1 MFYKSSLTRRNVLKT
16 MAALSG
22 VVVAPPA
29 LGGLARALSGQ
40 EPASA
45 AGDSASLGDL
55 AAQKGIL
62 YGSSISKKHL
72 SDDPAYAQ
80 LIVQQC
86 KIVVPESEMKWKA
99 LRPGPDK
106 FAFQTADWMVRWAES
121 HDLKVRGTALVW
133 HEALPDWFSGYA
145 NQDNARDL
153 LTNHIRTVMQ
163 HYAGKIQ
170 SWDVV
175 NEGLTDNGLRNTP
188 WLRLIGPD
196 YIDLAFRTAAEAD
209 PAAIRVY
216 NDTNIAFADNDAK
229 RAQVL
234 KLLQKMLSNNIPVQ
248 ALGVESHLRWDMG
261 GFNPGKFRNFLK
273 QVASL
278 GLQIFITEI
287 DVRERESDTD
297 IASRDKDIAD
307 YYYSY
312 LSTALEQD
320 AVRVV
325 ISWGLTDRYTWL
337 SGFAPRSDGQA
348 VRPLPFDQNLLP
360 TPAFAAVAK
369 ALENASPR

>member
-1 MFYKSSLTRRNVLKT
+1 MFDRSSLTRRSMLK
-16 MAALSG
+16 ALATVSG
-22 VVVAPPA
+22 VALAPPA
-29 LGGLARALSGQ
+29 MSGLASALARRGAPSSGD
-40 EPASA
+40 AV
-45 AGDSASLGDL
+45 SLGDL

-62 YGSSISKKHL
+62 YGSSISKRHL
-72 SDDPAYAQ
+72 SDDPDYAK
-80 LIVQQC
+80 LIAQQC

-99 LRPGPDK
+99 LRPSPDK
-106 FAFQTADWMVRWAES
+106 FAFQTADWMVQWAEA

-133 HEALPDWFSGYA
+133 HEALPGWFSGYA
-145 NQDNARDL
+145 NQGNARDL

-175 NEGLTDNGLRNTP
+175 NEGLTGSGLRETP
-188 WLRLIGPD
+188 WLQLIGPD

-216 NDTNIAFADNDAK
+216 NDTNMAFAQNDAK

-234 KLLQKMLSNNIPVQ
+234 KLLETMLSNNVPVQ
-248 ALGVESHLRWDMG
+248 ALGIESHLRWDMG
-261 GFNPGKFRNFLK
+261 GFNPGKMRDFLK
-273 QVASL
+273 RVAGL

-287 DVRERESDTD
+287 DVRERDNDTD
-297 IASRDKDIAD
+297 TNQRDKDIAD

-312 LSTALEQD
+312 LSTVLQED
-320 AVRVV
+320 AVRMV
-325 ISWGLTDRYTWL
+325 ISWGLTDRYSWL
-337 SGFAPRSDGQA
+337 SGFAPRADGLP

-360 TPAFAAVAK
+360 KASFNAMAK
-369 ALENASPR
+369 AFEAASSR

>member
-1 MFYKSSLTRRNVLKT
+1 MFDRSWLTRRSMLKQ
-16 MAALSG
+16 MATLSG
-22 VVVAPPA
+22 VAVAAP
-29 LGGLARALSGQ
+29 LIT
-40 EPASA
+40 EHASA
-45 AGDSASLGDL
+45 QPWLGAASGDAVSLGDL

-72 SDDPAYAQ
+72 SDDPAYAK

-99 LRPGPDK
+99 LRPSPDK
-106 FAFQTADWMVRWAES
+106 FSFPTADWMVQWAEG

-145 NQDNARDL
+145 NRSNAKDL

-163 HYAGKIQ
+163 HFAGKIQ

-175 NEGLTDNGLRNTP
+175 NEGLTESGLRETP

-216 NDTNIAFADNDAK
+216 NDTNIAFAQNDAK

-234 KLLQKMLSNNIPVQ
+234 KLLQKMLSNNVPVQ
-248 ALGVESHLRWDMG
+248 ALGIESHLRWDMG
-261 GFNPGKFRNFLK
+261 GFNSDKLRDFLK
-273 QVASL
+273 RVADL

-287 DVRERESDTD
+287 DVRERDNDTD
-297 IASRDKDIAD
+297 TNQRDKDIAD

-312 LSTALEQD
+312 LSTVLQED

-325 ISWGLTDRYTWL
+325 ISWGLTDRYSWL
-337 SGFAPRSDGQA
+337 SGFAPRRDGLA

-360 TPAFAAVAK
+360 KASFNAMARAFEAA
-369 ALENASPR
+369 SSR

>member
-1 MFYKSSLTRRNVLKT
+1 MFLQADLTRRSLLK
-16 MAALSG
+16 S
-22 VVVAPPA
+22 
-29 LGGLARALSGQ
+29 LGGI
-40 EPASA
+40 SA
-45 AGDSASLGDL
+45 AAAFIPSIAKPLAWGLAPQAGAAGAPSLGED

-72 SDDPAYAQ
+72 ADDPAYAN
-80 LIVQQC
+80 LIAQQC

-99 LRPGPDK
+99 LRPAPDK
-106 FAFQTADWMVRWAES
+106 FNFQTADWMVHWAES

-145 NQDNARDL
+145 NQGNARDL
-153 LTNHIRTVMQ
+153 LTNHIQTVMQ

-175 NEGLTDNGLRNTP
+175 NEGLTGSGLRETP

-196 YIDLAFRTAAEAD
+196 YIDLAFHTAAEAD

-216 NDTNIAFADNDAK
+216 NDTNMEFEQNDAK

-234 KLLQKMLSNNIPVQ
+234 KLLKSMLSNNVPVQ

-261 GFNPGKFRNFLK
+261 GFNPGKFRKFLK
-273 QVASL
+273 QVADL
-278 GLQIFITEI
+278 GLQIYITEI
-287 DVRERESDTD
+287 DVRERESDSD
-297 IASRDKDIAD
+297 IGQRDKDIAD
-307 YYYSY
+307 YYYTY
-312 LSTALEQD
+312 LSTVLEEP
-320 AVRVV
+320 AVRMV
-325 ISWGLTDRYTWL
+325 ISWGLTDRYSWL
-337 SGFAPRSDGQA
+337 SGFAPRSDRQA

-360 TPAFAAVAK
+360 KASFNAIARAFEAAP
-369 ALENASPR
+369 SR